1 MQELTLMTF
10 GLLYGLPPEA
20 DTVIGTRGL
29 PNPYYI
35 PALREKTGLDREVR
49 DYVFSTPESEAYY
62 QSVLTMVRR
71 RAELYDGYDSPLKVP
86 LVIAVGC
93 TGGHHRSVSV
103 AHALA
108 EFIGRKGYR
117 VEELHRDI
125 SRQGHL

>member
-62 QSVLTMVRR
+62 QAVLTMVRR

-86 LVIAVGC
+86 LVIA
-93 TGGHHRSVSV
+93 
-103 AHALA
+103 
-108 EFIGRKGYR
+108 EIGRAH
-117 VEELHRDI
+117 V
-125 SRQGHL
+125 